1 MSNDATPPVDLF
13 ESRRHLSDQFPVVDQ
28 AFSAGGRQAQ
38 LIAGLGSAVDLGS
51 LVVSDDE
58 RGEPLVAQVHSQEL
72 AERPV
77 GQIDAPV
84 DLAMGDGAAAR
95 TLSLTPM
102 ARFVR
107 SDLTVLGRL
116 RGGTFVREVP
126 AEGFREC
133 RFRAATDDEI
143 REVRAALAGSAP
155 TIAVGEVAGSPA
167 VEARLRSAGF
177 SRHTFL
183 CGQSGS
189 GKTYAT
195 GVLLERLRLGTDL
208 PLVVFDPNS
217 DHVHLGALR
226 DDARDAPEAARYRAL
241 ADQVLVARARGHHEG
256 ALLAIHFSDLARR
269 EQTLLLGL
277 DPVVDLALTS
287 AFRQATAEL
296 AVPFSAADVR
306 DAAAALGTGA
316 GLDLA
321 TRIDNLEVAEWGV
334 WSRPGEPSLV
344 EAAPLQ
350 RRCLVVDLGSLE
362 RAQERT
368 LVALALLRYLWARR
382 AEKLPVLL
390 VVDEAHNA
398 FPSHPTNALE
408 AAASAVGVSIAAEG
422 RKYGLHLLLA
432 TQRPSKVE
440 ANVVTQCDNLV
451 LLRVNATADVDDLCR
466 TFSHV
471 PPGLI
476 AQAPEFGLGELLLAG
491 PIAEVPLRARIGRRL
506 SPEGGG
512 DLPTDWATP
521 ADR

>member
-1 MSNDATPPVDLF
+1 MSNEPAVAPVDLF
-13 ESRRHLSDQFPVVDQ
+13 ESRRHLLDQFPVVEQ

-51 LVVSDDE
+51 LVVIDDE

-116 RGGTFVREVP
+116 RGGTFLREVP

-217 DHVHLGALR
+217 DHVHLGELR
-226 DDARDAPEAARYRAL
+226 DDARDAPEAARFAAL
-241 ADQVLVARARGHHEG
+241 ADQILVARARGHEG

-269 EQTLLLGL
+269 EQILLLGL
-277 DPVVDLALTS
+277 DPVADLALTS
-287 AFRQATAEL
+287 AFRQATTDL
-296 AVPFSAADVR
+296 ALPFSVADVR
-306 DAAAALGTGA
+306 EAAAALGTDA

-321 TRIDNLEVAEWGV
+321 TRIENLEVEEWGV
-334 WSRPGEPSLV
+334 WCRPGERSLV

-350 RRCLVVDLGSLE
+350 QRCLVVDLGSLE

-368 LVALALLRYLWARR
+368 LVALAFLRYLWARR
-382 AEKLPVLL
+382 VEKRPVLL

-398 FPSHPTNALE
+398 FPSHPANALE

-432 TQRPSKVE
+432 TQRPAKVE

-476 AQAPEFGLGELLLAG
+476 AQAPELGLGELLLAG